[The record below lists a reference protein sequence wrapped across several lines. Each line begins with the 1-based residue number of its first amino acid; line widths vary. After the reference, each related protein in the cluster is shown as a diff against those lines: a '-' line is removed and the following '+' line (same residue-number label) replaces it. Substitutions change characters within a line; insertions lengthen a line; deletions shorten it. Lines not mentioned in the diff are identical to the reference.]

1 MSTTRSTI
9 PLLDVDQKSL
19 HDLLQMNIDSRDG
32 FAYAGERLAEKH
44 SSLSMRFHRYSQ
56 QRNEFFE
63 KLKEIGEMNHQEPI
77 ERGSIAASLHRT
89 WMDLRDQLHEAIDV
103 SSVITEA
110 MRGESYIKNSY
121 ETAIDHVAEP
131 RLLALLKYQYE
142 SIQESCSWLADLQAE
157 DVRLKS
163 NAN

>member
-1 MSTTRSTI
+1 M
-9 PLLDVDQKSL
+9 
-19 HDLLQMNIDSRDG
+19 
-32 FAYAGERLAEKH
+32 
-44 SSLSMRFHRYSQ
+44 LSKRFHRYSQ

-63 KLKEIGEMNHQEPI
+63 KLKEIGEMNQQEPI

-89 WMDLRDQLHEAIDV
+89 WMDLRDQLNEAIDV
-103 SSVITEA
+103 SSVVTEA
-110 MRGESYIKNSY
+110 MRGESYIKKSY

-142 SIQESCSWLADLQAE
+142 SIQESYSWLADLQAE

>member
-1 MSTTRSTI
+1 MSTMRSTI
-9 PLLDVDQKSL
+9 PLLDADQKSL

-63 KLKEIGEMNHQEPI
+63 KLKEIGEMNHQNPV
-77 ERGSIAASLHRT
+77 ERGTIAASLHRT
-89 WMDLRDQLHEAIDV
+89 WMDLKDQLNEAIDV
-103 SSVITEA
+103 SAVITEA
-110 MRGESYIKNSY
+110 MRGESYIKETY

-142 SIQESCSWLADLQAE
+142 SVQESCSWLADLQAE
-157 DVRLKS
+157 EVRRKS
-163 NAN
+163 NEN